1 MSTIIQEN
9 NDHLTNEPLMKRTKY
24 LFETLRNNNDEI
36 TVTHNGSKSDL
47 LKQKKIAKLHSSNIP
62 TLYSNSSPYFNV
74 YDNNNNNDN
83 LDDPS
88 CSNISECD
96 YKNEFVPSKSHL
108 SNCHLSYAT
117 IHSTSI
123 QDSLDSSITLSPHHQ
138 QHPQYQQS
146 SQFQNLFTETSDTN
160 NSKLLPTFSTPSS
173 ICSTSSSCLRTND
186 LNCVNASN
194 VCRQPTNK
202 LSTVTSIY
210 STPQQFVNYTTDA
223 TINNN
228 NSNNNNNSSNSS
240 LLSLNNESV
249 NSSITHLPVSIENND
264 IRPSSI
270 CQYHSS
276 TATIEEKIFAT
287 IANPST
293 LRNDSGDE
301 LINSNIFNMEL
312 MSTFPESKDSIV
324 VPFFFFLPSFHF
336 KIFFFE
342 NCFNLL
348 NLLEMS
354 TSSYPVTTLCQTK
367 YSDFPTMFINNS
379 SLGENYCSSKELWML
394 NDKNCLNSQVHD
406 YHQLN
411 CLHNDHHS
419 QYGDNAPPPPPPPS
433 HHHNHHDMVDYSK
446 TTLQQQQYQL
456 QQHENISTPLNSI
469 PVADLYSS
477 SNSYLQTKTI
487 NSTRLQSI
495 NETLHI
501 QQVQQHQ
508 HQQLRDIQK
517 SEDKFT
523 RIFIWDLD
531 ETLIIFHTLLT
542 GYYAHR
548 YGKDPAVA
556 GAYGLRME
564 ELIYNLADT
573 YLFFNELEEYD
584 QVHIDD
590 IRGDDNC
597 QDLTNCRSSFDGYGN
612 NSSTT
617 EKSASSGPTMITT
630 PAHAPMIS
638 SVDSLSPINGGIA
651 SSLPLPQ
658 LQISS
663 SSASSSVT
671 PLSNM
676 IGEISTR
683 VNTPNMHG
691 SVEWMRK
698 LGFRYRKIRE
708 IYNCSRHNVSVLL
721 GYSKANQWI
730 NLRNNLDIL
739 TDHWLSLAIKA
750 TEKII
755 NRDDSVN
762 ILVTTTQF
770 IPSLAKILLYG
781 YGNSFHIENIYSA
794 TKIGKEN
801 CFERISS
808 RFGRKCTYVVI
819 GDGKEEEDAAKQF
832 HWPFWRINTHSDLIA
847 LNHALDLGYL

>member
-1 MSTIIQEN
+1 MYFKIMSTIIQEN

-24 LFETLRNNNDEI
+24 LFETLANNDEI
-36 TVTHNGSKSDL
+36 AVTYSGSKSDL
-47 LKQKKIAKLHSSNIP
+47 IKQKKTTKLHSPN
-62 TLYSNSSPYFNV
+62 NSSLFSNTPPYCNV
-74 YDNNNNNDN
+74 YDSNNSGNS
-83 LDDPS
+83 DDLS
-88 CSNISECD
+88 CLNISECD
-96 YKNEFVPSKSHL
+96 DKNEFLPSKSHL
-108 SNCHLSYAT
+108 SNCHLLYAN

-123 QDSLDSSITLSPHHQ
+123 HDSLGSYSSITLNPHHQ

-146 SQFQNLFTETSDTN
+146 SQFENFCNETSDTSN
-160 NSKLLPTFSTPSS
+160 NKLLPTFSTSSS
-173 ICSTSSSCLRTND
+173 ICPTLSSCLHTND
-186 LNCVNASN
+186 LNCVNVSN

-210 STPQQFVNYTTDA
+210 STPQQFVSVYF
-223 TINNN
+223 
-228 NSNNNNNSSNSS
+228 
-240 LLSLNNESV
+240 LLSHHELN
-249 NSSITHLPVSIENND
+249 HLSVSIENND
-264 IRPSSI
+264 ITPSSI

-276 TATIEEKIFAT
+276 TITTEDKIFTT

-293 LRNDSGDE
+293 KRNDSGDE
-301 LINSNIFNMEL
+301 LVNSNIFNMEL
-312 MSTFPESKDSIV
+312 MSTFTESK
-324 VPFFFFLPSFHF
+324 
-336 KIFFFE
+336 E
-342 NCFNLL
+342 NCLNSS

-354 TSSYPVTTLCQTK
+354 TTAYPVTTSCQVK
-367 YSDFPTMFINNS
+367 YSYFPTMFINNS
-379 SLGENYCSSKELWML
+379 SVGENHCFSKESWMINENSL
-394 NDKNCLNSQVHD
+394 TDKNCLNSQIQHD

-419 QYGDNAPPPPPPPS
+419 QYGDNPPPPP
-433 HHHNHHDMVDYSK
+433 HHHHHDMVDYSK
-446 TTLQQQQYQL
+446 TTLQQRQYQL
-456 QQHENISTPLNSI
+456 QHQENISTPLNSI
-469 PVADLYSS
+469 PLTDLYST
-477 SNSYLQTKTI
+477 SNSYLQTKII
-487 NSTRLQSI
+487 NSTTLQSI

-508 HQQLRDIQK
+508 HQQLRDLQK

-573 YLFFNELEEYD
+573 YLFFQRIRSIIYSNFTHLTYVNEEYD

-597 QDLTNCRSSFDGYGN
+597 QELTNYRSNFDGCGN
-612 NSSTT
+612 NSSTI
-617 EKSASSGPTMITT
+617 EKSASFGSTIITT
-630 PAHAPMIS
+630 PTHAPMIS
-638 SVDSLSPINGGIA
+638 SLDSLSSINGSIV
-651 SSLPLPQ
+651 SSLPPPQ
-658 LQISS
+658 PQISS

-671 PLSNM
+671 TLSNM
-676 IGEISTR
+676 IGETSTR

-698 LGFRYRKIRE
+698 LSLRYRKIRE

-739 TDHWLSLAIKA
+739 TDHWLSLAAKA

-755 NRDDSVN
+755 NREDSVN

-794 TKIGKEN
+794 TKVGKEN